1 MNLKHCL
8 FAAITILSL
17 AACQRE
23 AEAPAT
29 PAAAVVPAPAPAA
42 IPAPAEVAPAPVTE
56 QARMDFAYRCR
67 MSDGAWTDVGAKC
80 EMTSALCP
88 TFGTWING
96 AGCKSD
102 VAEAECK
109 NEGQQFVDGQC
120 LIRYIPASAMRE
132 SDFKKG

>member
-8 FAAITILSL
+8 FTALAALSL
-17 AACQRE
+17 AACQRD

-29 PAAAVVPAPAPAA
+29 PAAVETAPGPAA
-42 IPAPAEVAPAPVTE
+42 IPATIEPAAAPVIE

-67 MSDGAWTDVGAKC
+67 MSDGAWNEAGQKC

-88 TFGTWING
+88 GFGAWVDG
-96 AGCKSD
+96 SGCKSD
-102 VAEAECK
+102 VAEADCK
-109 NEGQQFVDGQC
+109 NDGQQYVEGQGC
-120 LIRYIPASAMRE
+120 LIRAIPASAMRE